1 METTISNSPFVAP
14 TGALTA
20 TKRAP
25 RTWQARWRDARPAI
39 SALGLGIVLW
49 EIIGRLAQFA
59 FLPPLSAVLQA
70 TWRMF
75 QSGEILY
82 NLVASL
88 TALAIGYTLAVV
100 LGIPLGL
107 AMTRSRRV
115 NDVVAPYINAL
126 LAVPSLLFVPIF
138 FGLFGVSR
146 MTQIAVVFI
155 YTFVLIVIMSE
166 SGFRQVNASYLEMAR
181 AFGAS
186 QRHIWRKIIFPDALP
201 TLMAGMRLG
210 MGRAIRGMVN
220 GEMVIVLVGL
230 GALLRQYGSR
240 FDAASVYALLLVII
254 SVALTLDFILRRIDS
269 RLNHWLE

>member
-1 METTISNSPFVAP
+1 MATTISNSPFVAP
-14 TGALTA
+14 AGALTE
-20 TKRAP
+20 TLRAP
-25 RTWQARWRDARPAI
+25 RTWQERWRDARPAI
-39 SALGLGIVLW
+39 IALVLGIVLW
-49 EIIGRLAQFA
+49 EIIGRVAQFA

-70 TWRMF
+70 TWRIF

-115 NDVVAPYINAL
+115 NDIVAPYINAL

-138 FGLFGVSR
+138 FGMFGVSR

-186 QRHIWRKIIFPDALP
+186 PPHIWRKIILPDALP

-240 FDAASVYALLLVII
+240 FDAASVYGLLLVII